1 MPDIKLTLSKNRR
14 RYAANIDEEIE
25 FLRANGTLWYPLTAK
40 GRPRNVF
47 LGNRVYFIL
56 GREVVGRAI
65 IDAIEPPQPVVLKTY
80 RNKDIAKGSW
90 GARISKIEKPKRS
103 ISTLGFQ
110 SFRYGGLGN
119 ERYGNAVIHLFDFI
133 LNVSINL

>member
-40 GRPRNVF
+40 GKPRNVF
-47 LGNRVYFIL
+47 PGDRVYFIL
-56 GREVVGRAI
+56 GGKLVGRTI
-65 IDAIEPPQPVVLKTY
+65 IDAIEAPQPVVLKTY

-90 GARISKIEKPKRS
+90 GARISKIEKSKRGT
-103 ISTLGFQ
+103 STPGFQ
-110 SFRYGGLGN
+110 SFRYLKSD
-119 ERYGNAVIHLFDFI
+119 EQKAFENAF
-133 LNVSINL
+133 